1 VWGDHIPN
9 SRASTSAT
17 TRRKQMA
24 KAAAIFVMFAAFFER
39 TYSTYGELKEYN
51 MQLRRR
57 PLSLFIGREDI
68 GRSVDI
74 EIDPSSF
81 K

>member
-1 VWGDHIPN
+1 
-9 SRASTSAT
+9 
-17 TRRKQMA
+17 MA

-39 TYSTYGELKEYN
+39 TYVRRAERMN
-51 MQLRRR
+51 MQLS
-57 PLSLFIGREDI
+57 LSIFIGREGI